1 MDEYILN
8 DRFRKFLDAKV
19 LEYRP
24 GFARVEGVVREE
36 FTNFHGFAHGGYLIA
51 LSDFALGLA
60 ANSDGIKRF
69 AISISMNFYTPA
81 FVGDKLIAEAK
92 LVKGGKR
99 ISFYEISIIKD
110 GEIIARGDAIV
121 YSRGERIT

>member
-1 MDEYILN
+1 MN

-24 GFARVEGVVREE
+24 GFAKIEGVVEEE
-36 FTNFHGFAHGGYLIA
+36 FTNIHGSAHGGYLIA
-51 LSDFALGLA
+51 LSDFALSLA

-69 AISISMNFYTPA
+69 AVSISMNFYTPA

-92 LVKGGKR
+92 LVGGGKR
-99 ISFYEISIIKD
+99 ISFYEISVIKD
-110 GEIIARGDAIV
+110 DKIIAKGEAIV
-121 YSRGERIT
+121 YSRGERIGGS